1 MLVEELNHRFTAI
14 GYACARL
21 CSSKMVVCDGFQK
34 TGKESARAEQQP
46 LPNMRSTLRPFF
58 LAQRQGNPSRRTRRA
73 GTKTKLTNQDTQRG
87 HKSAPMR
94 DLKPRTVRTK
104 KNLWRWQ

>member
-34 TGKESARAEQQP
+34 TGKERARELSSNPCRICAAP
-46 LPNMRSTLRPFF
+46 FVPFF
-58 LAQRQGNPSRRTRRA
+58 GAAAR
-73 GTKTKLTNQDTQRG
+73 
-87 HKSAPMR
+87 KSEQE
-94 DLKPRTVRTK
+94 
-104 KNLWRWQ
+104 N